1 MSSNCKV
8 ISQKEEGR
16 GKREEERGKRE
27 EVLTAEG
34 AEGAEGGGKEGLG
47 FMS

>member
-1 MSSNCKV
+1 MSRMSR
-8 ISQKEEGR
+8 IQRR
-16 GKREEERGKRE
+16 GKKEGE
-27 EVLTAEG
+27 LTAEG

>member
-8 ISQKEEGR
+8 ISHQSEGR
-16 GKREEERGKRE
+16 RKRE